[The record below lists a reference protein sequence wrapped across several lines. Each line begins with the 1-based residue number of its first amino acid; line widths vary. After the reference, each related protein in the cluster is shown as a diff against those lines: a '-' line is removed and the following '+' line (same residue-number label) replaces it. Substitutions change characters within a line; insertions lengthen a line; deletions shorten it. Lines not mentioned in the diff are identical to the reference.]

1 MAVLCHDKTKSLYV
15 LLILYLAINWDLLF
29 YTNAFPSVHSDVMK
43 TANGRGYFLVDP
55 VLRTGHYDTKLPLD
69 SIACQTVLS
78 KLLGP
83 LPQWDDRLR
92 VSRESGYNMI
102 HFTPLQVV
110 NSVQFNLFIQTYT
123 RNHYKYATV

>member
-1 MAVLCHDKTKSLYV
+1 
-15 LLILYLAINWDLLF
+15 
-29 YTNAFPSVHSDVMK
+29 MK

-102 HFTPLQVV
+102 HFTPLQVL
-110 NSVQFNLFIQTYT
+110 NKST
-123 RNHYKYATV
+123 RILADDTLHGEYILLLSSRSI